1 MNRELMYT
9 VEEYNS
15 TSSFFFA
22 IEWNA
27 NIMAGTK
34 AAISKHEMK
43 AMCWVCM
50 AEQLDGRDLGL
61 QNEMTISALNCLNSG
76 CYMK

>member
-15 TSSFFFA
+15 TSSFFLA

-34 AAISKHEMK
+34 SGYLKTWDESH
-43 AMCWVCM
+43 VLGM

>member
-15 TSSFFFA
+15 TSSFFLA

-34 AAISKHEMK
+34 VAISEHEMK
-43 AMCWVCM
+43 AMCWVW
-50 AEQLDGRDLGL
+50 LS
-61 QNEMTISALNCLNSG
+61 N
-76 CYMK
+76 